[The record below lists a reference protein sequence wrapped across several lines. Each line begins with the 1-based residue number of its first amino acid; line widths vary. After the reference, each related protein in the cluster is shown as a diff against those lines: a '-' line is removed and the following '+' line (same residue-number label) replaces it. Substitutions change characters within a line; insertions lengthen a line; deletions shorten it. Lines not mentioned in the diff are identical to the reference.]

1 MAEPQILADNDRGQ
15 TCVEGNA
22 FCQDSKILD
31 AAELRI
37 GSPAAPGQSG
47 GGGKLSIDVLLPET
61 DDDGRHKRR
70 AIVELRGGEG
80 SLGAEVKLGV
90 LKQGGETSDADMKDI
105 FQYHAALN
113 HLEFLVPISAP
124 NLGPPV
130 AATVTRMW
138 APNGMSF
145 TQQQDDGNF
154 VTYTTTVSY
163 SIAPEHVT
171 AVWSA
176 WTGKLT

>member
-1 MAEPQILADNDRGQ
+1 MAEFLADDERG
-15 TCVEGNA
+15 CVRVEGNELIT
-22 FCQDSKILD
+22 DSKIAD
-31 AAELRI
+31 AAAVRV
-37 GSPAAPGQSG
+37 GSPKQDGASSG
-47 GGGKLSIDVLLPET
+47 GGKFSFDDTTVPGSRREIALLSVGDGVFGPEFKLQLLKK
-61 DDDGRHKRR
+61 DG
-70 AIVELRGGEG
+70 G
-80 SLGAEVKLGV
+80 SN
-90 LKQGGETSDADMKDI
+90 DADMVNPMR
-105 FQYHAALN
+105 ATATEV
-113 HLEFLVPISAP
+113 EFTVPITAP

-154 VTYTTTVSY
+154 VTYTTTVSF

-176 WTGKLT
+176 WDGKLT